1 MKSKKKQTLF
11 KEITKQDVERVDSLL
26 NEYSISAYVNADY
39 SLNTIYIDIDWGDWK
54 HDHLY
59 IRHLLSTIGFN
70 EIREDVI
77 GSTDSDYYKS
87 EHTFMYASEDAIN
100 SLKEMFS

>member
-39 SLNTIYIDIDWGDWK
+39 SLNTLCIDIEWGDWK

-59 IRHLLSTIGFN
+59 LKYKMEQKGFVQID
-70 EIREDVI
+70 EILTEEN
-77 GSTDSDYYKS
+77 GSDCYSALHIYRK
-87 EHTFMYASEDAIN
+87 N
-100 SLKEMFS
+100 KK

>member
-54 HDHLY
+54 HDHLRCDM
-59 IRHLLSTIGFN
+59 IMENEGFRLINTKIG
-70 EIREDVI
+70 E
-77 GSTDSDYYKS
+77 SDGDCYNAT
-87 EHTFMYASEDAIN
+87 HTYVK
-100 SLKEMFS
+100 L

>member
-54 HDHLY
+54 HDHLCCDK
-59 IRHLLSTIGFN
+59 IMENEGFRLIDTKIG
-70 EIREDVI
+70 DAD
-77 GSTDSDYYKS
+77 GDCYDAT
-87 EHTFMYASEDAIN
+87 HTYVK
-100 SLKEMFS
+100 L